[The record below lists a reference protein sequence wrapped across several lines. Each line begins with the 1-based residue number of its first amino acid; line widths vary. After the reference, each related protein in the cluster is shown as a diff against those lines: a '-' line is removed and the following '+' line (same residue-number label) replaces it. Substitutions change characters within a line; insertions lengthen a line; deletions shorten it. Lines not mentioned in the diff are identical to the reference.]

1 MLNSNAPTEQ
11 ERAEQRERNIAAFRK
26 YSDHMATML
35 ENHKPAT
42 KLVFDDDGQPDI
54 LFEGQKFYD
63 GRHDEIVAEQLKAF
77 KERPSRFNL
86 AVPQPG
92 ESDAY
97 CTEFSNKLLRR
108 LAIDGDMEF
117 LVQRRDLKSFFSV
130 VFGIG
135 LGGHIDGIVEF
146 SECKSLIFVDPNIET
161 LYQSLEVYDWAT
173 LFEAQTE
180 KRARIEFIITNDA
193 NAVFE
198 SLKYKIRS
206 VSSPSID
213 GTHLCV
219 HYNNAMFQEVQNL
232 IQKNGNLL
240 LAGLGFFDDE
250 KMMISNTHQNIS
262 MGGAHI
268 YEQLSGKPV
277 RVPCFI
283 VGCGPS
289 LDQDLAVIKKHAD
302 NVIVISSGSA
312 LGPLLNAGITPD
324 FQMEVENVGILP
336 IMEHVA
342 EEHDISEIC
351 LVTSTTVEPE
361 IVKYFNRIIYHFRPA
376 LSPYGIFSDNP
387 KNTIPHHDPSVVNSS
402 LGFAQDLGFREFYF
416 FGCDMGTRDADMHHA
431 KNSYHFIEGAQ
442 LPDNDFCIPVPANF
456 GGETR
461 TSRGLF
467 WVKASVENAISH
479 KRAGRSYY
487 NCTDGAFIEGTIA
500 KFARK
505 VSVDDI
511 SDPNFKNNF
520 VAETVDHC
528 SVMPDDVFAELWNDE
543 HIQDTIDDCIERL
556 KSVFENAKF
565 VTDKSF
571 QIDIN
576 DIVFHSDTPTKR
588 GIATLFRGTIHM
600 ALLSAEFYAGRVND
614 DDDIE
619 LFESTLREE
628 LIALCDILHEE
639 ATVMVETLSK
649 NKVLH

>member
-1 MLNSNAPTEQ
+1 MTNPNAPTEQ
-11 ERAEQRERNIAAFRK
+11 DRADLRERNLAAFHK
-26 YSDHMATML
+26 YSSQMAGML

-42 KLVFDDDGQPDI
+42 KLIFDEDGQPDI

-77 KERPSRFNL
+77 EENPSRFNL

-92 ESDAY
+92 ESDKY
-97 CTEFSNKLLRR
+97 GTEFTNNLLRR
-108 LAIDGDMEF
+108 LAVDGDMEF
-117 LVQRRDLKSFFSV
+117 LVRRRDLKSFFAI

-135 LGGHIDGIVEF
+135 LGGHIDGIVEI
-146 SECKSLIFVDPNIET
+146 SDCRSLIFIDPNIET
-161 LYQSLEVYDWAT
+161 MYHSLEVYDWAA
-173 LFEAQTE
+173 LFESQVE
-180 KRARIEFIITNDA
+180 KRALIEFVITNDA
-193 NAVFE
+193 NSAFE
-198 SLKYKIRS
+198 AIKYRIRS

-219 HYNNAMFQEVQNL
+219 HYNNAMFQEVQQL

-250 KMMISNTHQNIS
+250 RVMISNTHKNIS

-268 YEQLSGKPV
+268 YQQVSGKPV

-387 KNTIPHHDPSVVNSS
+387 KNTIPFHDPSVVNSS
-402 LGFAQDLGFREFYF
+402 LGFAQDLGFRQFYF

-431 KNSYHFIEGAQ
+431 KNSYHFTEGAQ

-456 GGETR
+456 GGETK

-467 WVKASVENAISH
+467 WVKSSVENAISH
-479 KRAGRSYY
+479 NRAGRSYY

-500 KFARK
+500 KFAKK
-505 VSVDDI
+505 VSIDEIDDQ
-511 SDPNFKNNF
+511 NFKHDF
-520 VAETVDHC
+520 VAKTVENC
-528 SVMPDDVFAELWNDE
+528 SVMPDEVFNALWNDE
-543 HIQDTIDDCIERL
+543 HIQEIIDDCIDRL
-556 KSVFENAKF
+556 KAIFETAKF
-565 VTDKSF
+565 VTDKDF

-576 DIVFHSDTPTKR
+576 NVVFHSDTSTKR
-588 GIATLFRGTIHM
+588 GIATMFRGTIHM
-600 ALLSAEFYAGRVND
+600 ALLSAEFYAGRINHD
-614 DDDIE
+614 EDIE
-619 LFESTLREE
+619 EFEAACREE
-628 LIALCDILHEE
+628 LIDLCDILHKE
-639 ATVMVETLSK
+639 ATELVEDLSK
-649 NKVLH
+649 EKALH